1 VEVIDASNH
10 FDVAAF
16 RKMLEVGPPPELRRA
31 ASVEHRVPP
40 SSSVTEIIPDGIPIG
55 QRPTKPCE
63 HYFEHL
69 RSETILAD
77 VPESDKK
84 IRIGD
89 VDLFYC
95 RRCLEYREVK
105 R

>member
-1 VEVIDASNH
+1 MTANPKDTWAQELDGCDLLRMEVSRGGC
-10 FDVAAF
+10 V
-16 RKMLEVGPPPELRRA
+16 
-31 ASVEHRVPP
+31 
-40 SSSVTEIIPDGIPIG
+40 PDGIPIG
-55 QRPTKPCE
+55 QQPTKPCE

-69 RSETILAD
+69 RSDTVLAD